1 MIRLFLR
8 WTLRIALTLAV
19 VLAVAGVVMFFW
31 FRTSLPRLDGSVTV
45 AGIEKPVSIVRDG
58 RGIPYIYAETES
70 DAWFALG
77 YVHAQDRLFQMEMQ
91 RRAGQGRLAEII
103 GPPGLRADRLFRTLG
118 LYRRAQDSVKHLT
131 PGQLKT
137 LEAYAAGVNQ
147 WMKTRKGTLPPEF
160 NLTGLEFEPW
170 KPADTLVWG
179 KLMAVRLSTD
189 WRGELLRARIMQKA
203 GKDAI
208 PVLFPPYPG
217 DAPVTVGP
225 QREGLLKGVDFGA
238 LFAALPSDLHRGGA
252 SNVWALRP
260 ERTTT
265 GAAILASDP
274 HLGMNAPV
282 LWYLA
287 HISAPGLKLS
297 GATVPGGPLLI
308 MGHNGH
314 IAWGVTTTYIDTDDV
329 ILEKLDPSDPNRY
342 MADGDS
348 VPFDIRTET
357 VKVRFSADVTLT
369 IRESRNGP
377 ALDFDEE
384 LAEFGRK
391 NGRVAVLRAPW
402 LSRADTSAAAFAG
415 INKAKNWTEFRK
427 ALRLFIGPVQN
438 FVYAD
443 TAGNIGYLVPGA
455 IPVRK
460 RPDAGYLPQDGADPE
475 TALVGYIPYDSLPQS
490 LNPPDGVL
498 INANNRIAGSDY
510 PYFLSQSWGD
520 HYRATRIAQMLA
532 AKERF
537 TPDEVARMQADH
549 VSLAARATLPLLL
562 KIEPADDR
570 QRRVLE
576 MLKAWDGAMALTRPE
591 PLIYTAWVRELNR
604 RLYADELGEVAK
616 RYVSNRPDVVTGI
629 LTKHHKWCDDVGTD
643 AIEDC
648 PAILRASLAAALD
661 FLSDRLGDD
670 PLVWRWG
677 DLHYAE
683 MRHQAFGPIPL
694 LGRLTTIRIAAN
706 GSRFTVTK
714 APVNFRS
721 GNSYATRQGPGFRGV
736 YDFSDLSESRFTISS
751 GQSGNPYSEYY
762 DNLVQEWRD
771 VRHWRLAPDEATARQ
786 NAAGVLEL
794 KPRPDATE
802 NRQ

>member
-45 AGIEKPVSIVRDG
+45 AGIEKAVSIVRDG

-103 GPPGLRADRLFRTLG
+103 GPPGLRADRLFRTLA

-189 WRGELLRARIMQKA
+189 WQGELLRARIMQKA

-217 DAPVTVGP
+217 DAPVTVGSY
-225 QREGLLKGVDFGA
+225 REGLLKGVDFGA
-238 LFAALPSDLHRGGA
+238 LFAALPADLHRGGA

-287 HISAPGLKLS
+287 HINAPGLKLS
-297 GATVPGGPLLI
+297 GATVPGGPLLV

-314 IAWGVTTTYIDTDDV
+314 IAWGLTTTYIDTDDV

-357 VKVRFSADVTLT
+357 VKVRFGSDVTLT

-415 INKAKNWTEFRK
+415 INKAKNWTEFRE

-443 TAGNIGYLVPGA
+443 TAGNIGYLVPGV

-520 HYRATRIAQMLA
+520 HYRATRITQLLA
-532 AKERF
+532 ARERF
-537 TPDEVARMQADH
+537 TPDEIARMQADH
-549 VSLAARATLPLLL
+549 VSLAARATLPLMLEV
-562 KIEPADDR
+562 KPTDDL
-570 QRRVLE
+570 QRRALE

-591 PLIYTAWVRELNR
+591 PLIYTAWFRELNH

-616 RYVSNRPDVVTGI
+616 RYVSNRPDVVIGI
-629 LTKHHKWCDDVGTD
+629 LTNHPKWCDDVGTG
-643 AIEDC
+643 ATEDC

-670 PLVWRWG
+670 PLLWRWG
-677 DLHYAE
+677 DLHFAE

-721 GNSYATRQGPGFRGV
+721 DNSYATRQGPGFRGV
-736 YDFSDLSESRFTISS
+736 YDFSDLSKSRFTISS
-751 GQSGNPYSEYY
+751 GQSGNPYSAYY

-786 NAAGVLEL
+786 NAAGVLVL
-794 KPRPDATE
+794 TPRPDATE

>member
-1 MIRLFLR
+1 MIRRILR
-8 WTLRIALTLAV
+8 WTLRIAVTLALM
-19 VLAVAGVVMFFW
+19 LAVAGVVLFFW
-31 FRTSLPRLDGSVTV
+31 FRTSLPQLDGTV
-45 AGIEKPVSIVRDG
+45 AVAGLEKPVSIVRDK
-58 RGIPYIYAETES
+58 RGVPHIYAGTEN

-91 RRAGQGRLAEII
+91 RRIGQGRLAEAI
-103 GPPGLRADRLFRTLG
+103 GAPGLRIDRMFRTLG
-118 LYRRAQDSVKHLT
+118 LYGRAQDSVKHLA
-131 PGQLKT
+131 PDHLAA
-137 LEAYAAGVNQ
+137 LEAYAAGVNR
-147 WMKTRKGTLPPEF
+147 WLEARKGTLPPEF
-160 NLTGLEFEPW
+160 NLIGLDFEPW
-170 KPADTLVWG
+170 RPADTLVWG

-189 WRGELLRARIMQKA
+189 WQGELLRARIVQKLG
-203 GKDAI
+203 GKAI

-217 DAPVTVGP
+217 DAPTTVGP
-225 QREGLLKGVDFGA
+225 TREGLLNGVDFAG
-238 LFAALPSDLHRGGA
+238 LLAALPDEATGGGA

-287 HISAPGLKLS
+287 HISAPGLALS

-308 MGHNGH
+308 LGHNGH

-329 ILEKLDPSDPNRY
+329 ILEKLDPNDPSRY
-342 MADGDS
+342 MAGGKS
-348 VPFDIRTET
+348 VPFKVRTET
-357 VKVRFSADVTLT
+357 IGVRFGDDVTLT

-377 ALDFDEE
+377 ALDFNEE

-402 LSRADTSAAAFAG
+402 LSRSDTSAAAFAEV
-415 INKAKNWTEFRK
+415 NKARNWEEFRS
-427 ALRLFIGPVQN
+427 ALRQFVGPIQN
-438 FVYAD
+438 FLYAD
-443 TAGNIGYLVPGA
+443 KAGNIGYLVPGA
-455 IPVRK
+455 VPVRK

-475 TALVGYIPYDSLPQS
+475 TALAGYIPYDSLPQS

-520 HYRATRIAQMLA
+520 HYRATRIAQLLA

-537 TPDEVARMQADH
+537 TPDEVARMQGDH

-562 KIEPADDR
+562 QVEPADDL
-570 QRRVLE
+570 QRRALK

-591 PLIYTAWVRELNR
+591 PLIYTAWFRELNH

-616 RYVSNRPDVVTGI
+616 RYVSNRPDVVINI
-629 LTKHHKWCDDVGTD
+629 LTNHRKWCDDVRTGAT
-643 AIEDC
+643 EDC

-670 PLVWRWG
+670 PLLWRWG
-677 DLHYAE
+677 DLHFAE

-721 GNSYATRQGPGFRGV
+721 DNSYATRQGPGFRGV
-736 YDFSDLSESRFTISS
+736 YDFSDLSKSRFTISS
-751 GQSGNPYSEYY
+751 GQSGNPYSAYY

-786 NAAGVLEL
+786 NAVGVLVL